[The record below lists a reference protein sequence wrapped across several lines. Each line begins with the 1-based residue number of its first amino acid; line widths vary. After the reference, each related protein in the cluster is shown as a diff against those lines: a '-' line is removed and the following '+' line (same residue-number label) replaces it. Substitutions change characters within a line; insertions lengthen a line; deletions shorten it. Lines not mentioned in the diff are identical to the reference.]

1 MCKKFI
7 VKTIITMIEVSKI
20 ILNEKMLDIY
30 SIDVLIKTAKSEN
43 KVGIYNHIRALK
55 GVVVV
60 KVEQNEYLDSQATET
75 YEYSLLHMKYT
86 ISASP
91 EEEIKKIK
99 TDAMLTNKIDGLLQF
114 IPRMKTIQKVGE
126 Y

>member
-1 MCKKFI
+1 
-7 VKTIITMIEVSKI
+7 MIEVSKI